1 MKRPLAEMPAWRS
14 ALGVLL
20 ALLLF
25 VPGPATAGS
34 APENV
39 LFVGNSFTYFNNSL
53 HGHFR
58 KLLSSESPPVPADLV
73 LKAMT
78 ISGEELASHEGGL
91 GQMLKLYP
99 WDVVVLQGHSLEA
112 IEEERRPG
120 LKDAAAKFTGMIREY
135 GARPAIFMT
144 WAYRDRPEM
153 TGDLVSVYT
162 ELGIE
167 LDVMVVPV
175 GLAFADAL
183 KANPDLD
190 LHHPDGIH
198 PSLEGSYLAACV
210 FYAALHGKSP
220 AGLAY
225 TAGLEESLALELQES
240 AWRTVSKYYQES

>member
-1 MKRPLAEMPAWRS
+1 MFGA
-14 ALGVLL
+14 LL

-25 VPGPATAGS
+25 VPGPATAET
-34 APENV
+34 APVADAPDNV

-58 KLLSSESPPVPADLV
+58 RLLSAEGPPASTDPV

-78 ISGEELASHEGGL
+78 ISGEELSSHEGGL
-91 GQMLKLYP
+91 DQMLKLYP

-112 IEEERRPG
+112 IEAERRPG
-120 LKDAAAKFTGMIREY
+120 LKDAVAKFSGMIREY

-153 TGDLVSVYT
+153 TGELVSVYT
-162 ELGIE
+162 TLGME

-175 GLAFADAL
+175 GLAFAEAL
-183 KANPDLD
+183 KDIPDLE
-190 LHHPDGIH
+190 LHHPDKIH
-198 PSLEGSYLAACV
+198 PSLEGTYLAACV
-210 FYAALHGKSP
+210 FYAALYGKSP

-225 TAGLEESLALELQES
+225 DAGLDNSLALELQRS
-240 AWRTVSKYYQES
+240 AWRTVNRYYQEQ